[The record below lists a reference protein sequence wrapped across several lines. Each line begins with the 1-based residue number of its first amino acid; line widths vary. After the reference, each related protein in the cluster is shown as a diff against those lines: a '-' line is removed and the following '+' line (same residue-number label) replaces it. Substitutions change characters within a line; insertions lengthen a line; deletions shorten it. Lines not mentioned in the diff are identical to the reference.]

1 MSDEQ
6 LVNRQW
12 ILKRRPESLVSDDDF
27 ELRSGSVPTLSPDS
41 ALVRTLYFSFDPTQ
55 RGWLNDAPGYMPPVQ
70 IGETMRAAGIGQ
82 VVQSNRADFQPGDLV
97 QGMLS
102 WQDFVLISGKQT
114 WPLEKISPRL
124 SLTDRLS
131 VYGLTGVTAYF
142 GMLEVG
148 AVRAGDVVV
157 VSGAAGATGSVAG
170 QIAKIK
176 GASCVIGIAGGADKC
191 KWLVDKAGFDAAI
204 DYRSEK
210 VGARLRT
217 LAPKG
222 VDLFFDN
229 VGGEILDSVLL
240 NLAYRARVVI
250 CGGISSGYGVKIPP
264 GPKHYMQLVFKS
276 AKMEGFLLLTYQQ
289 RMGEAVQALQ
299 QWVDAG
305 RLHYEVDVAE
315 GLEKAPAALRR
326 LFEGRN
332 FGKQLLKVAD
342 PPIPTRG
349 D

>member
-1 MSDEQ
+1 MSGDE
-6 LVNRQW
+6 NRQW
-12 ILKRRPESLVSDDDF
+12 LLKRRPEGLVSEQDF
-27 ELRSGSVPTLSPDS
+27 GWVSSARPVLTPDS
-41 ALVRTLYFSFDPTQ
+41 ALIRTVCFSFDPTQ

-70 IGETMRAAGIGQ
+70 IGEPMRAAGIGQ
-82 VVQSNRADFQPGDLV
+82 VVESNRSDFQPGDLV
-97 QGMLS
+97 QGLLS
-102 WQDFVLISGKQT
+102 WQDYVLVTGQPS
-114 WPLEKISPRL
+114 WPLEKISAQF
-124 SLTDRLS
+124 SITDRLS
-131 VYGLTGVTAYF
+131 IYGLTGVTAYF
-142 GMLEVG
+142 GMLDVG
-148 AVRAGDVVV
+148 AVREGDVVV

-191 KWLVDKAGFDAAI
+191 KWLVETAGFDAAI

-210 VGARLRT
+210 IGARLRT

-229 VGGEILDSVLL
+229 VGGDILDSVLL

-276 AKMEGFLLLTYQQ
+276 ARMEGFLLLTYQK
-289 RMGEAVQALQ
+289 RMGEAVEALR
-299 QWVDAG
+299 QWVEAG
-305 RLHYEVDVAE
+305 RIHYAVDVVQ
-315 GLEKAPAALRR
+315 GLEQAPAALRR

-332 FGKQLLKVAD
+332 FGKQLLSVAE
-342 PPIPTRG
+342 PPLPTRG
-349 D
+349 Q

>member
-1 MSDEQ
+1 M
-6 LVNRQW
+6 
-12 ILKRRPESLVSDDDF
+12 
-27 ELRSGSVPTLSPDS
+27 PTLNRMATLAARPVGLVKPTDFKVVETQLPDPGPGEL
-41 ALVRTLYFSFDPTQ
+41 LVAISHVSLDPAM
-55 RGWLNDAPGYMPPVQ
+55 RGWVSEGKSYVPPVQ

-82 VVQSNRADFQPGDLV
+82 VVQSNRADLQPGDLV

-114 WPLEKISPRL
+114 WPLEKISTQLP
-124 SLTDRLS
+124 LTDRLS

-148 AVRAGDVVV
+148 AVRGGDVVV
-157 VSGAAGATGSVAG
+157 VSGAAGATGSIAG

-176 GASCVIGIAGGADKC
+176 GAACVIGIAGGADKC
-191 KWLVDKAGFDAAI
+191 KWLVEKAGFDAAI

-210 VGARLRT
+210 IGARLRA

-289 RMGEAVQALQ
+289 RMSEAVEALQ
-299 QWVDAG
+299 QWVEAG
-305 RLHYEVDVAE
+305 RIHFPDTPWRDPVVTRFART
-315 GLEKAPAALRR
+315 GVVFCRRVPARTR
-326 LFEGRN
+326 
-332 FGKQLLKVAD
+332 
-342 PPIPTRG
+342 RG
-349 D
+349 DCLFHLGTDMPS